1 MTSSTIA
8 VGELIYEVTLNFA
21 KVTEYGVSME
31 AIVSGQSAPPP
42 EGARIDVEFDGT
54 VTGPEL
60 KGRVNGVD
68 YLHVRADGRV
78 QLHIHA
84 EITTEDNEKIAFFGD
99 GVAIPE
105 EGTGLYQLRENVTL
119 TTSSPAY
126 SWVNLLQIWGI
137 GTADPGKGQVNVKG
151 YAA

>member
-1 MTSSTIA
+1 MTSGTIA
-8 VGELIYEVTLNFA
+8 TGQLIYEVTLNFT

-31 AIVSGQSAPPP
+31 ALVSSQSAPPP
-42 EGARIDVEFDGT
+42 EGARIDVAFDGSSS
-54 VTGPEL
+54 GPKL
-60 KGRVNGVD
+60 KGHVSGVD
-68 YLHVRADGRV
+68 DIYARADGRL

-84 EITTEDNEKIAFFGD
+84 EITTEDNEEIAFFAD

-105 EGTGLYQLRENVTL
+105 EGTGLFQLRENGTF

-126 SWVNLLQIWGI
+126 TWLNPLQIWAI
-137 GTADPGKGQVNVKG
+137 GTVDPVKGQVNVKG

>member
-1 MTSSTIA
+1 MTSGTIA
-8 VGELIYEVTLNFA
+8 TGQLIYEVTLNFT

-31 AIVSGQSAPPP
+31 ALVSGQSAPPP
-42 EGARIDVEFDGT
+42 EGARIDVAFDGSSS
-54 VTGPEL
+54 GPKL
-60 KGRVNGVD
+60 KGHISGVD
-68 YLHVRADGRV
+68 YIYARADGRF

-84 EITTEDNEKIAFFGD
+84 EITTEDNEKIAFFVD

-105 EGTGLYQLRENVTL
+105 EGTGLFQLRENGTF

-126 SWVNLLQIWGI
+126 TWLNPLQIWAI
-137 GTADPGKGQVNVKG
+137 GTVGPVKGQVNVKG